1 MKVDL
6 KPETGGRWHFTLGPV
21 EKWIVGAVAAAALAM
36 AWWLFASV
44 QTLLTQQAL
53 TNQKLQ
59 DISVQLSGVPELGTR
74 VARLEVRVEQSEK
87 EIAELRRLEGVK

>member
-6 KPETGGRWHFTLGPV
+6 KPESGGRWHFTLGPV
-21 EKWIVGAVAAAALAM
+21 EKWIVGAIAAGLLAM
-36 AWWLFASV
+36 AYWLITSV
-44 QTLLTQQAL
+44 NTLLTQQAL
-53 TNQKLQ
+53 TNAKLQ
-59 DISVQLSGVPELGTR
+59 DITLQLSGVPELGTR